1 MLTCKSN
8 IVHNLGMTSLNK
20 LQSFLSLS
28 LWGNFSYSIFL
39 LLKLYGDAVME
50 GDKARDSKKE
60 FFFDH
65 SYWSVDPK
73 DQHFITQEQVRIVL
87 NAGTDSGQ

>member
-1 MLTCKSN
+1 
-8 IVHNLGMTSLNK
+8 
-20 LQSFLSLS
+20 
-28 LWGNFSYSIFL
+28 
-39 LLKLYGDAVME
+39 ME

-87 NAGTDSGQ
+87 NYRYRFRTIKLMENLLCQCSVKIMNSVISVIIEEAVWLSGVTGTGLETW

>member
-1 MLTCKSN
+1 
-8 IVHNLGMTSLNK
+8 
-20 LQSFLSLS
+20 
-28 LWGNFSYSIFL
+28 
-39 LLKLYGDAVME
+39 ME

-87 NAGTDSGQ
+87 NTGPDSGQQKLVENLLC

>member
-1 MLTCKSN
+1 
-8 IVHNLGMTSLNK
+8 
-20 LQSFLSLS
+20 
-28 LWGNFSYSIFL
+28 
-39 LLKLYGDAVME
+39 ME

-87 NAGTDSGQ
+87 NYRYRFRTIKLMENLLC